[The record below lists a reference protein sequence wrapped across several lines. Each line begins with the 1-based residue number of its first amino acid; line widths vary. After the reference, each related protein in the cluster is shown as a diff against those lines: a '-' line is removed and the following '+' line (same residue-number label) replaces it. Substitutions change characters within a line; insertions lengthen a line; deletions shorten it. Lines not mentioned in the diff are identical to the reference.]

1 MAAND
6 FANEPKIGFFGKFLR
21 YFRELKS
28 ETKKIVWPSRKQ
40 TIQNTLVVLTMMAL
54 VGGFIWILDLVFTR
68 LMSLVISR

>member
-6 FANEPKIGFFGKFLR
+6 FANEPKIGIFGKIKK

-40 TIQNTLVVLTMMAL
+40 TVQNTLVVLVMMAL
-54 VGGFIWILDLVFTR
+54 VGAFIWVLDFVFTK
-68 LMSLVISR
+68 LISLVI